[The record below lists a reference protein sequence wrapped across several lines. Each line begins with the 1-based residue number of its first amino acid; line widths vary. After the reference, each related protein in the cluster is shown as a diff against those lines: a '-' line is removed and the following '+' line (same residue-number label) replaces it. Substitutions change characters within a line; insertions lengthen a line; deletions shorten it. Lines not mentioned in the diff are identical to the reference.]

1 MESLLTKHMIS
12 NHRKVIRCLVRIP
25 LTLHE
30 LQKSSLN
37 IHWPSLLGTQGRLAR
52 QSEAVRKPTA
62 FFLRELS
69 FFLKLTKM
77 VIRKRPSD
85 FSS

>member
-1 MESLLTKHMIS
+1 MESLLTKHIIS
-12 NHRKVIRCLVRIP
+12 SHRKVIRCLVRIP

-30 LQKSSLN
+30 LQKSSLS
-37 IHWPSLLGTQGRLAR
+37 IHWSSLLGTQGRLAR
-52 QSEAVRKPTA
+52 QREAVHKLTA
-62 FFLRELS
+62 SFLRELS
-69 FFLKLTKM
+69 FFLKLTRM